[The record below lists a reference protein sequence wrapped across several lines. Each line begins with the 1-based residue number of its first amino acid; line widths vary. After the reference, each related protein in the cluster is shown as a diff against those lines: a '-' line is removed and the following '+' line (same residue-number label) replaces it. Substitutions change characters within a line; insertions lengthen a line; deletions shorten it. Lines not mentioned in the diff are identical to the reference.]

1 MGKSYNPTVE
11 TWPWVLK
18 MGASLDAAA
27 LMFEN
32 FLNLAGQNYPWN
44 LNRTSESNSLGV
56 GHGNLYLENTL

>member
-18 MGASLDAAA
+18 MGASLDEAA

-32 FLNLAGQNYPWN
+32 SF
-44 LNRTSESNSLGV
+44 
-56 GHGNLYLENTL
+56 